1 MAVPAKALHHPRG
14 HTVRIRP
21 LRHWLGL
28 SLDAFARA
36 VGVAR
41 ATVARWEAA
50 NTGPR
55 PESAEGRMVMSMAEV
70 RRLAMES
77 FGKKAQAWLDTPTPM
92 LRDTP
97 RSALVK
103 RGPLPV
109 QQVLWEN
116 RHSAY

>member
-1 MAVPAKALHHPRG
+1 MAVPAKALYHSRG
-14 HTVRIRP
+14 HTVRVRP
-21 LRHWLGL
+21 LRQWLGL

-55 PESAEGRMVMSMAEV
+55 PESAEGRMVASMAEV
-70 RRLAMES
+70 RRLAIQL
-77 FGKKAQAWLDTPTPM
+77 FGKDAQAWLDTPIPM

-109 QQVLWEN
+109 QQLLWED
-116 RHSAY
+116 RHGAY